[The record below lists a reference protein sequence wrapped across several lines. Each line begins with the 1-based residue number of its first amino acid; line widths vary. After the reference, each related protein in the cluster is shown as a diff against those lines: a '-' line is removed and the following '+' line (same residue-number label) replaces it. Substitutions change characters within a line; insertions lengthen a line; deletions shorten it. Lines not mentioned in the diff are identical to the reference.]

1 MKKVSVC
8 ICGSIFLEEL
18 MKYKTDYFVQETKAI
33 NCSPISKNICT
44 YNTQT
49 CMSENYTWEKFIN
62 NSLAEWLVIDMKC
75 IADIL
80 VSDMDICIVADKEVK
95 KGEIVD
101 PLLLSDNEIRNSLDA
116 WIDMISVKFNRKIIL
131 IYGL

>member
-44 YNTQT
+44 YNTQS
-49 CMSENYTWEKFIN
+49 CMSENYTWEKFMN
-62 NSLAEWLVIDMKC
+62 NSLAEWLVIEMKC

-80 VSDMDICIVADKEVK
+80 VPDMDIWNKIEQLVFCGGLE
-95 KGEIVD
+95 
-101 PLLLSDNEIRNSLDA
+101 NEPCFRFSEERYIKYYYNY
-116 WIDMISVKFNRKIIL
+116 K
-131 IYGL
+131 